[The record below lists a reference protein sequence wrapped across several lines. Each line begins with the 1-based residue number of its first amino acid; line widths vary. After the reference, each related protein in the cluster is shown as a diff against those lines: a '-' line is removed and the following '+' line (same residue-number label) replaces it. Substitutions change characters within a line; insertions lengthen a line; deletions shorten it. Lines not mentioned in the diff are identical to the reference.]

1 MGEVEVIVEVEFDVQ
16 DVQTVEDVPATEAGT
31 GAEGEHDAPLEE
43 LGSLF
48 DPYIDE
54 SPVPD
59 PGPEYGAY
67 FEESVVPQELGEDW
81 NSLNDLEKDNFPI
94 VDGYTTEDERIVS
107 VAAGNSEYLEHKLD
121 LLMGDEQDGSKWDD
135 CIRALQDVDAIGLPN
150 DFEEAK
156 VEFLDRAC
164 LLIPEDSR
172 GGFLDHMQE
181 RWSFNDSLDRELVPD
196 WALSVMDQALEE
208 IQDIRGED
216 ATVSDTYL
224 MHSVFNAYVHSA

>member
-1 MGEVEVIVEVEFDVQ
+1 MGEMEVIVEIEIDVP
-16 DVQTVEDVPATEAGT
+16 DVQTGEDVPAAGTGT
-31 GAEGEHDAPLEE
+31 GAEGEHDAPSEE
-43 LGSLF
+43 QGSIF
-48 DPYIDE
+48 DQPIDE
-54 SPVPD
+54 NPVSD
-59 PGPEYGAY
+59 SGLEYGVY
-67 FEESVVPQELGEDW
+67 FEASVVPQELGEDW

-121 LLMGDEQDGSKWDD
+121 LLMGDEYDGSKWDD
-135 CIRALQDVDAIGLPN
+135 CIRALQHVDAIGLPN

-164 LLIPEDSR
+164 LLIPEGSR
-172 GGFLDHMQE
+172 AGFLDHMQE
-181 RWSFNDSLDRELVPD
+181 RWSFNGRLDRELIPD

-216 ATVSDTYL
+216 ATVSDKYL